1 MRARKNWPL
10 FSVADLA
17 RHPLRPSIAQA
28 QFYYAQQQEHRAPG
42 VSLARRRTVDGA
54 VARTG
59 AAVPASAASRGT
71 WLAKDRRMAALGS
84 PARTLRGLLRELR
97 YLNAATGRPY
107 RDTAAYRYL
116 VKAFRAHRVTSE
128 KLCRAQHE
136 LHFQAAT
143 YLCLLRSIRQH
154 VALHQE
160 FHGKG
165 ERSVEESAGLVGLQL
180 PRQPGG
186 KGWEP

>member
-1 MRARKNWPL
+1 
-10 FSVADLA
+10 
-17 RHPLRPSIAQA
+17 
-28 QFYYAQQQEHRAPG
+28 
-42 VSLARRRTVDGA
+42 
-54 VARTG
+54 
-59 AAVPASAASRGT
+59 
-71 WLAKDRRMAALGS
+71 MAALGS

-97 YLNAATGRPY
+97 YMNAATGRPY

-143 YLCLLRSIRQH
+143 YLCLLRSVREH

-165 ERSVEESAGLVGLQL
+165 ERSVEESAGLVGLKL
-180 PRQPGG
+180 PQQPGG

>member
-1 MRARKNWPL
+1 
-10 FSVADLA
+10 
-17 RHPLRPSIAQA
+17 
-28 QFYYAQQQEHRAPG
+28 
-42 VSLARRRTVDGA
+42 
-54 VARTG
+54 
-59 AAVPASAASRGT
+59 
-71 WLAKDRRMAALGS
+71 MAALGS
-84 PARTLRGLLRELR
+84 PLRTWRGLLRELR
-97 YLNAATGRPY
+97 YLNAAAGRPY
-107 RDTAAYRYL
+107 RHTPAYRYL

-143 YLCLLRSIRQH
+143 YLCLLRSIREH

-165 ERSVEESAGLVGLQL
+165 ERSVEESAGLVGLKL
-180 PRQPGG
+180 PQQPGG

>member
-1 MRARKNWPL
+1 
-10 FSVADLA
+10 
-17 RHPLRPSIAQA
+17 
-28 QFYYAQQQEHRAPG
+28 
-42 VSLARRRTVDGA
+42 
-54 VARTG
+54 
-59 AAVPASAASRGT
+59 
-71 WLAKDRRMAALGS
+71 MAALGS
-84 PARTLRGLLRELR
+84 PLRTWRGLLRELR

-143 YLCLLRSIRQH
+143 YLCLLRSIREH

-165 ERSVEESAGLVGLQL
+165 TDGERGNEGRFRGLLTSTYASS
-180 PRQPGG
+180 
-186 KGWEP
+186 